1 MAATLS
7 LSTTM
12 RSALL
17 DSGLNTALG
26 TSPLLKVYS
35 GTEPANADTALSGN
49 TLLGTLTLSS
59 TPFGAASSGV
69 ATASSI
75 TQDSSADADGT
86 ATFCRV
92 TKSDG
97 TVMLQGNAGTSGA
110 TFVFATTTI
119 TTGLA
124 IPCSSF
130 TVTLPAS

>member
-7 LSTTM
+7 LTPTF
-12 RSALL
+12 RSAIL

-26 TSPLLKVYS
+26 TSPLLKVYA
-35 GTEPANADTALSGN
+35 GTEPADVNASLGAA

-59 TPFGAASSGV
+59 SPFGAASSGV

-86 ATFCRV
+86 ATFCRL

-97 TVMLQGNAGTSGA
+97 TAVMQGNAGTSLA

>member
-7 LSTTM
+7 LTTTM
-12 RSALL
+12 RSGIL
-17 DSGLNTALG
+17 DSGVNTALG

-35 GTEPANADTALSGN
+35 GTEPANASASLAGN

-59 TPFGAASSGV
+59 SPFGAASSGV
-69 ATASSI
+69 VTAATI

-86 ATFCRV
+86 ATFCRL

-97 TVMLQGNAGTSGA
+97 TVMLQGNAGTSAA
-110 TFVFATTTI
+110 TFVFTTVTI